1 MSILAQEEIDACRD
15 SFIHFDKDGSGT
27 IDKYELAKVLEA
39 MGQSPSEEE
48 LFQIISKVDQDNS
61 GEIDFVEFLQV
72 IENQKVMA
80 AMGDNES
87 DLIDA
92 FVACG
97 GHLDKS
103 GHVERKVLVQL
114 IKKDFGLPID
124 IDRMLDE
131 LDTDGSGEIEFDE
144 FKALL
149 SK

>member
-1 MSILAQEEIDACRD
+1 MELSQDEIDACRD
-15 SFIHFDKDGSGT
+15 SFVHFDRDGSGT

-39 MGQSPSEEE
+39 MGQNPTEEE
-48 LFQIISKVDQDNS
+48 LFQMISEVDIDHS

-72 IENQKVMA
+72 IAKQKKRA
-80 AMGDNES
+80 AEYDDES
-87 DLIDA
+87 DFVDA

-97 GHLDKS
+97 GKPDKS
-103 GHVERKVLVQL
+103 GHVERSVLVQL

-124 IDRMLDE
+124 IDKMLDA

-144 FKALL
+144 FKVLL